1 LKDFDFYYMLKRS
14 IIDRCCCYD
23 NLVPSDTW
31 HGALVEIGLAVN
43 VLTAIFP
50 GKPGL
55 ASYNVPKGDG
65 SGGDN
70 WS

>member
-1 LKDFDFYYMLKRS
+1 MLKGS

-43 VLTAIFP
+43 VLRQICRFVITEQWCCQFRH
-50 GKPGL
+50 L
-55 ASYNVPKGDG
+55 SLHV
-65 SGGDN
+65 
-70 WS
+70 